1 MLLKM
6 MIGMLA
12 FNSLVFAGPSCLKT
26 GDCFEHDGKIIDIRS
41 SARRELDKV
50 SNCDPL
56 TANCLLEVNDQSTP
70 ILNEK
75 EFSSFAKGQ
84 TKYFIPLELR
94 TSDMVILAT
103 ALSLGTVVFANDR
116 KMMDFIQD
124 NKTETTEKVTVLGN
138 LMGRE
143 AIAPIAAGAYFI
155 GAVLDNGKLKQIGL
169 FTVATGLATQIVT
182 EAFKKS
188 FQRMRPNASDSPY
201 DFFEDHNNSF
211 FSGHTSGAFSL
222 ATVVAH
228 VYKDKP
234 IVPVLAYGV
243 AALTAYARMH
253 DQKHWATDVM
263 AGAVA
268 GHLVTK
274 ILIRTLEKSERTGS
288 GFIITPEVGDKYA
301 GMRVEWREKKES
313 KLTCSKLGLKGSDL
327 IRTCLDEAFALSER

>member
-1 MLLKM
+1 MLFKVL
-6 MIGMLA
+6 IGLLA
-12 FNSLVFAGPSCLKT
+12 FNSLAIAGPACLAT
-26 GDCFEHDGKIIDIRS
+26 GDCFEYKGKIIDIRS
-41 SARRELDKV
+41 GARKELDKI

-56 TANCLLEVNDQSTP
+56 ISNCLSEIKVESSPVLT
-70 ILNEK
+70 EK
-75 EFSSFAKGQ
+75 EFLSFAKGQ

-94 TSDMVILAT
+94 SSDMMILAT

-116 KMMDFIQD
+116 EVMNFIQD
-124 NKTETTEKVTVLGN
+124 NKTETTEKITALGN
-138 LMGRE
+138 IMGRE

-155 GAVLDNGKLKQIGL
+155 GAVLDNGKLKKIGL

-228 VYKDKP
+228 VYQDKP

-274 ILIRTLEKSERTGS
+274 ILIRTLEKSERTGA
-288 GFIITPEVGDKYA
+288 GFIITPEVGEKYA
-301 GMRVEWREKKES
+301 GMKVEWKEKRES
-313 KLTCSKLGLKGSDL
+313 RLTCNKLGLKGSDL